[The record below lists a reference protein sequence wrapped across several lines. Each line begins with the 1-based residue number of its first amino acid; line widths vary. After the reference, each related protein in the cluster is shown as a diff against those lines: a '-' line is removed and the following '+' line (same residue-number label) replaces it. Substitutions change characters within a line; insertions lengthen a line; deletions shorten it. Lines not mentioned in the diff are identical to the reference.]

1 MKYWL
6 FSILTAVI
14 AYGAGSL
21 STMVIASNFVFR
33 TNLRRLGRGNLWL
46 SNFRRVY
53 GVKGF
58 VKLALIEFLKD
69 ALPVIIGGW
78 LFSSGENADVGRALA
93 AFCLVLG
100 RMYPSIYGFRG
111 SYATAAICIG
121 SMFVSFS
128 AGAAALLICAAVT
141 WATRYLAFGTLAGG
155 IVLAVVGVLVADNA
169 LVVRLFFFI
178 AVLALIRTAGA
189 LARIAAGK
197 EERLNFKKDISYKFD
212 EKL

>member
-21 STMVIASNFVFR
+21 STMVIASNFFFR
-33 TNLRRLGRGNLWL
+33 TNLRRLGRGSQWL
-46 SNFRRVY
+46 SNFRRIY

-58 VKLALIEFLKD
+58 LKLGLVELIKD
-69 ALPVIIGGW
+69 ALPVIIGGL
-78 LFSSGENADVGRALA
+78 LFSSGDNADVGRSLA

-121 SMFVSFS
+121 GMLVSFS
-128 AGAAALLICAAVT
+128 AGAMALVVCVLVT
-141 WATRYLAFGTLAGG
+141 WATRYIALGTLAGA
-155 IVLAVVGVLVADNA
+155 IAFAVAGVLVVDNTLA
-169 LVVRLFFFI
+169 VRLCIFI
-178 AVLALIRTAGA
+178 AALALIRTIGA
-189 LARIAAGK
+189 FFRISSGK
-197 EERLNFKKDISYKFD
+197 EERLNFRKDISYKFD
-212 EKL
+212 EKI